1 MQPLQ
6 NDVVGGCARVWKS
19 VWTHMGTPQRTRAI
33 IPCGASAER
42 SFRFTPCPTFS
53 HTLSHTHTTTVTHI
67 LYARQPSD
75 RARKGAGEAG
85 GFLPASP
92 RVMIFAATLQS
103 SCQQPLRVTAR
114 CQVSQRHFVD
124 LHPASHGSS
133 PRVPFPCARPKSL
146 IATPPP
152 STTRPPSPS
161 PSRGRPRPL
170 APVPV
175 PPHPYP
181 CFSLER

>member
-1 MQPLQ
+1 MPGLPRPARMQPLQ

-114 CQVSQRHFVD
+114 CQVSQRHCG
-124 LHPASHGSS
+124 PAPGVSRLVAESPLPVCTTQIPNSH
-133 PRVPFPCARPKSL
+133 A
-146 IATPPP
+146 PPVHDP
-152 STTRPPSPS
+152 S
-161 PSRGRPRPL
+161 
-170 APVPV
+170 AVPVPV
-175 PPHPYP
+175 
-181 CFSLER
+181 